1 MSSAMDSSP
10 SDRCE
15 MPFKY
20 GQPIAIAAGQL
31 AVEGARLRYFSP
43 GGIFDVD
50 DEVAKYA
57 QALDSDM

>member
-1 MSSAMDSSP
+1 
-10 SDRCE
+10 

-43 GGIFDVD
+43 DGIFDVD